1 MFLVRDVHWLW
12 GEGIKREYERDYNS
26 PEKNPSTESAPAD
39 FGRRS
44 TEQAPASPVKERG
57 AESVKQIIAPHIYKE
72 KVQSPSTES
81 SSADFGASSTES
93 KIDNLPNGVVH
104 AITINPKNT
113 DFYEIYDDFA
123 KRSFQFFGVKPEDLT
138 AELKKRIDERI
149 DKEFRRQSTAMEGM
163 VKDLK
168 KGSTELPR
176 PKNINGPGIYREKD
190 FVAPNDSFTVSTSAK
205 IAVEELTEDEYRRAR
220 LSLDQERNQKLDWL
234 GFGLGFMAALFL
246 TMIVVLSAKL

>member
-1 MFLVRDVHWLW
+1 
-12 GEGIKREYERDYNS
+12 
-26 PEKNPSTESAPAD
+26 
-39 FGRRS
+39 
-44 TEQAPASPVKERG
+44 
-57 AESVKQIIAPHIYKE
+57 
-72 KVQSPSTES
+72 
-81 SSADFGASSTES
+81 ADFGASSTES